1 MPIIYRVVRVRP
13 NGTEQVVREINA
25 ADVTESQLVRAE
37 AFAEARTRRDSGP
50 RIRVY
55 SSQDDGTFL
64 PGDADLIWDSQV
76 NQ

>member
-1 MPIIYRVVRVRP
+1 MPMLYRVVRVRP
-13 NGTEQVVREINA
+13 NGTEQIVRDIEFT
-25 ADVTESQLVRAE
+25 DVTEGQLIRAQ
-37 AFAEARTRRDSGP
+37 AFADARTRRDSGQ

-76 NQ
+76 NE